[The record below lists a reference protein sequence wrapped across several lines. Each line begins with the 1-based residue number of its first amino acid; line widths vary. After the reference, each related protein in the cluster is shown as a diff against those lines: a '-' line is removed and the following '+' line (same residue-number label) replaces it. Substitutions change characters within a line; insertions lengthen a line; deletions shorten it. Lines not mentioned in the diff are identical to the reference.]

1 MPEAARVGLGL
12 GSNVGDSRAA
22 LSRALHEIEARGVG
36 RIVAVSSLW
45 RTPPWGVTEQPP
57 FLNACALIDTRF
69 APRDLLAALK
79 EIESDL
85 GRTET
90 TRWGPRVLDID
101 ILFYGDATLDEA
113 GLTIPHRDLLH
124 RAFVLAPL
132 AEIAGD
138 AIISGKRVR
147 DALAGVDCAGLDI
160 IEKGDAWRR
169 TGENAMGETIELTCK
184 DGVKIGAYV
193 ARPSGP
199 PRGGLVVLQEIFG
212 VNHHIRA
219 VADRFAAEGYLAVAP
234 ALFDRVERN
243 VELGYG
249 QADRP
254 RAMDLRGQ
262 TKLEAT
268 LADME
273 AALAVAKQ
281 GGKVGLVGYCWGGT
295 LAFMGACRLS
305 GVAAAVGYYGGGIA
319 AVASERPRVPVMLH
333 FGALDKHIPLTDVE
347 KIRRAQPTVPVF
359 VYDAD
364 HGFNCDER
372 ESFNQAAT
380 DEARLRTLEFLA
392 AELK

>member
-1 MPEAARVGLGL
+1 MPEPARVGLGL

-22 LSRALHEIEARGVG
+22 LARALYEIEARGAG

-45 RTPPWGVTEQPP
+45 RTPPWGVTDQPP
-57 FLNACALIDTRF
+57 FLNACALIDTIL
-69 APRDLLAALK
+69 APRDLLSALK
-79 EIESDL
+79 RIESDL
-85 GRTET
+85 GRIET
-90 TRWGPRVLDID
+90 TRWGPRVLDVD
-101 ILFYGDATLDEA
+101 ILFHGDEKLDEA
-113 GLTIPHRDLLH
+113 GLTIPHRDLFR

-138 AIISGKRVR
+138 AIISGRRIR

-160 IEKGDAWRR
+160 IEEGGAWRR
-169 TGENAMGETIELTCK
+169 TGENAMGETIELDCK

-193 ARPSGP
+193 ARPSGA

-219 VADRFAAEGYLAVAP
+219 VADRFAADGYVAVAP

-249 QADRP
+249 LADRP

-273 AALAVAKQ
+273 AALAIAKQ

-305 GVAAAVGYYGGGIA
+305 GIAAAVGYYGGGIA

-347 KIRRAQPTVPVF
+347 KIRRAQPTVPVL
-359 VYDAD
+359 VYEAD

-372 ESFNQAAT
+372 DSYNREAA
-380 DEARLRTLEFLA
+380 DEARLRTMEFFA
-392 AELK
+392 AELN